1 MLRLHQRRF
10 LRPSSPEFRISQSS
24 GISRD
29 RSQVA
34 GPMKGQIIMET
45 NCKISVAGVTENSR
59 AKTIA
64 DIEQLVNISEKL
76 AYRLSQPFKLAEIIV
91 TDRFQEAVNQL
102 ELETGASGE
111 YTCMRSDVRA
121 VGTTRK
127 VVLPGGDVQ
136 FVVIIDASQ
145 MDACDCTSPRF
156 VATLYHELVHVRFN
170 SCGVANE
177 REDETVINPWSR
189 EAWLNGCAETILDEY
204 DVDRHVDVV
213 LRSVC
218 KKSDGGDLRLREL
231 EEAYQL
237 DWVGGL
243 VRGLNRM
250 PSVIDGKIRAYQ
262 TGHIVIDDLAEQL
275 VPYVKDLLT
284 LMSHTIAIYDR
295 SDQWPAILDL
305 IRNTEGGRRFLRQNL
320 DIIIN
325 QLSNRE
331 CSVSDAKTAIATAV
345 EDIFVH
351 CGLGFQ
357 TVDEGVYISVQAPA
371 K

>member
-1 MLRLHQRRF
+1 
-10 LRPSSPEFRISQSS
+10 
-24 GISRD
+24 
-29 RSQVA
+29 
-34 GPMKGQIIMET
+34 MEI
-45 NCKISVAGVTENSR
+45 NCRISVAGVAENSR

-76 AYRLSQPFKLAEIIV
+76 ADSLSQPFNLAEIIV

-102 ELETGASGE
+102 ELETGAGGE
-111 YTCMRSDVRA
+111 YSSIRSDVRA
-121 VGTTRK
+121 IGTTRK
-127 VVLPGGDVQ
+127 VVLPGSDAQ

-145 MDACDCTSPRF
+145 MDACDSTSPRF

-170 SCGVANE
+170 SSALANT
-177 REDETVINPWSR
+177 REAETVINPWSR
-189 EAWLNGCAETILDEY
+189 EAWLNGCAKTVLDEY
-204 DVDRHVDVV
+204 DVDRQVDVFV
-213 LRSVC
+213 RSVC
-218 KKSDGGDLRLREL
+218 KKSDGSDWSLREL
-231 EEAYQL
+231 EEAYQM

-243 VRGLNRM
+243 VRGLNSM
-250 PSVIDGKIRAYQ
+250 PSVIDGKIRDYQ
-262 TGHIVIDDLAEQL
+262 TGHLAIDDLAEQL

-305 IRNTEGGRRFLRQNL
+305 IKSTEGGKRFLRQNL

-331 CSVSDAKTAIATAV
+331 CSVSDAKTAIAAAV
-345 EDIFVH
+345 EDIFAH

-357 TVDEGVYISVQAPA
+357 TVDEGVYISVQTPA

>member
-1 MLRLHQRRF
+1 
-10 LRPSSPEFRISQSS
+10 
-24 GISRD
+24 
-29 RSQVA
+29 
-34 GPMKGQIIMET
+34 MET
-45 NCKISVAGVTENSR
+45 NCKISVAGVVEKSR

-64 DIEQLVNISEKL
+64 AIEQLVNISEKV
-76 AYRLSQPFKLAEIIV
+76 AYGLSQPFELAEIIV
-91 TDRFQEAVNQL
+91 TDRFQQAVNQL
-102 ELETGASGE
+102 ELEKDDSGE
-111 YTCMRSDVRA
+111 YSSLRSDVRA

-127 VVLPGGDVQ
+127 VVLPGGDIQ

-145 MDACDCTSPRF
+145 MDACDFTSPRF

-170 SCGVANE
+170 SCDVANE

-189 EAWLNGCAETILDEY
+189 EAWLNGCAKTVVDEY
-204 DVDRHVDVV
+204 DVDRQVDVF
-213 LRSVC
+213 LRSAC
-218 KKSDGGDLRLREL
+218 KKSDGSYWTLTEL
-231 EEAYQL
+231 EEAYQM

-243 VRGLNRM
+243 VRGLNGM
-250 PSVIDGKIRAYQ
+250 PSVIDVKIRAYQ
-262 TGHIVIDDLAEQL
+262 TGNIALDDLAEQ
-275 VPYVKDLLT
+275 VIPYVKDLLT

-295 SDQWPAILDL
+295 SDQWPAILDR
-305 IRNTEGGRRFLRQNL
+305 IRSTEGGRRFLRQNL

-331 CSVSDAKTAIATAV
+331 GSVSDSKTAVAAAV

-357 TVDEGVYISVQAPA
+357 TVGEGVYISVRAPA